1 MPNVTVSQP
10 NSIKVTVGSA
20 SNPRITTATQFTGAT
35 SANVTNEI
43 QGAYNTAN
51 SSYALANTAVQQAG
65 GAITGNLIIAG
76 TLQAGRMDAGRF

>member
-20 SNPRITTATQFTGAT
+20 GNPRITSTATFQGAVN
-35 SANVTNEI
+35 ANVTNEI

-51 SSYALANTAVQQAG
+51 SSYALANTAVQQTG
-65 GAITGNLIIAG
+65 GAITGNLTIAG
-76 TLQAGRMDAGRF
+76 TLQAGRVDAGRF